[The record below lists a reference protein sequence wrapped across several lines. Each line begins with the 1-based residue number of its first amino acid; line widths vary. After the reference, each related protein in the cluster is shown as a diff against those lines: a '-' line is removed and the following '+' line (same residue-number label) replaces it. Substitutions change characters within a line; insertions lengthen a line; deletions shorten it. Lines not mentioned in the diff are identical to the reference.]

1 LQAKVYFYQKRGVS
15 MKGIVFI
22 TAPEMFRDEE
32 YYNPKQVFED
42 AGLQV
47 ITASTKTGELIGRFG
62 FKTTS
67 TLLIANVN
75 PEDFNAIVYI
85 GGCGASVFFKN
96 PHALKLAND
105 FFRQN
110 KPTAAICIA
119 GVILAN
125 AGILK
130 DKKATVFIDGRKSL
144 LENGAIYTGAPLEV
158 DGNIIT
164 ANGPETAEAFSK
176 AILKMIEN

>member
-1 LQAKVYFYQKRGVS
+1 MKR
-15 MKGIVFI
+15 IVFI

-32 YYNPKQVFED
+32 YYKSKQVFED

-47 ITASTKTGELIGRFG
+47 MTASTKTGVLIGRFG

-67 TLLIANVN
+67 TLLIDNVN
-75 PEDFNAIVYI
+75 PDDFNAIVYV
-85 GGCGASVFFKN
+85 GGCGASIFFKN

-130 DKKATVFIDGRKSL
+130 DKKATVFIDGKESL
-144 LENGAIYTGAPLEV
+144 MKNGAMYTGAPLEI

-164 ANGPETAEAFSK
+164 ANGPETAESFGK
-176 AILKMIEN
+176 AVLKMIED